1 MTGGGQP
8 VSLDDLQAYVDGEL
22 DPKRREAVERHL
34 AEHPDDSARVAAYR
48 SQDQALRQALA
59 GIEAEPVPERLT
71 AVLQDRGRGISGS
84 WMRRAAAVV
93 LLLAGGAL
101 GFGFGTLIQSD
112 DAAGRFLADAAIAH
126 DVFIAETRHPI
137 EVAASERE
145 HLQAWLSKRLG
156 AALAAPDLSKT
167 GLSLLGGRLLPAA
180 SGPAAQLMYE
190 TPDGQRI
197 TCYIVAEA
205 GLLAPGQVYI
215 EKGDTA
221 VLAWPTQNFAYA
233 ISGPPGRERL
243 SEIAGAVSQE
253 LSRASSD
260 W

>member
-22 DPKRREAVERHL
+22 HPQRREAVERHL
-34 AEHPDDSARVAAYR
+34 AEHPDDAARVAAYR
-48 SQDQALRQALA
+48 SQDQALCQALA

-71 AVLQDRGRGISGS
+71 AVLQDRGRGVSGS

-101 GFGFGTLIQSD
+101 GFGFGTLIQGD
-112 DAAGRFLADAAIAH
+112 DAAGRFLTDAANAH
-126 DVFIAETRHPI
+126 DIFVAETRHPI
-137 EVAASERE
+137 EVAASERK

-156 AALAAPDLSKT
+156 ASLAAPDLSKT

-205 GLLAPGQVYI
+205 GLLAPGQVYM